1 MNGAGAILLVVFAG
15 MLVLPFV
22 PGLFEIRR
30 PRDRYPL
37 LVNLDYA
44 KDPRYLGR
52 RLRGLLRAG
61 LEDAATDAP
70 GTHDVQLSKPERVEV
85 SAARTLEPDSTCDV
99 VLYVRGDLDAGRGSR
114 LREDAYV
121 LGSAVLQADCDV
133 RTLACDGEVRLGAG
147 ARVRRWLDADHDVWV
162 AERCDLGAYCATA
175 GVLHL
180 ADGVRFTRLFAG
192 PILTQG
198 AVPRPLPTLPAVLPP
213 LPRPE
218 RPHDELTAS
227 IDEALAWHAGDL
239 TLAVDSRQGGDAVVR
254 GNLRL
259 ERGAVLRGR
268 VRVYGDCHL
277 QEGSVL
283 DGDLY
288 ADGDVVLG
296 DGVTVTGIIFT
307 QARVTIGRGSQIG
320 RPGAVKSVVGN
331 RGVTLGREVVVH
343 GQVHAECEG
352 RVSCRDHS

>member
-1 MNGAGAILLVVFAG
+1 MNAAGAILIAVFAG
-15 MLVLPFV
+15 LLFLPFV
-22 PGLFEIRR
+22 PGLFEIWR

-52 RLRGLLRAG
+52 RLRELLRAG
-61 LEDAATDAP
+61 LEDVAADAP

-85 SAARTLEPDSTCDV
+85 TAALSLEPDSTCDV
-99 VLYVRGDLDAGRGSR
+99 VLYVRGDLDAGRGSC
-114 LREDAYV
+114 LREDTYV
-121 LGSAVLQADCDV
+121 LGRATLDEDCDV

-147 ARVRRWLDADHDVWV
+147 AKVRRWLDADRDVWA
-162 AERCDLGAYCATA
+162 AERCELGTHCATA
-175 GVLHL
+175 GALHL
-180 ADGVRFTRLFAG
+180 ADGVRFTRLFAE

-198 AVPRPLPTLPAVLPP
+198 ARPRPLPTFPATLPP

-218 RPHDELTAS
+218 RPHNELTAS

-239 TLAVDSRQGGDAVVR
+239 TLAADSRQEGDAVVR
-254 GNLRL
+254 GNLQL

-268 VRVYGDCHL
+268 VRVHGSCRL
-277 QEGSVL
+277 EEGSVL

-288 ADGDVVLG
+288 ADGEVVLG
-296 DGVTVTGIIFT
+296 DGVTVTGTVFT
-307 QARVTIGRGSQIG
+307 QARVNIGRGGQVG

-331 RGVTLGREVVVH
+331 RGVTLGPEVVVH

-352 RVSCRDHS
+352 RVSCLDRS